1 MFKKKKT
8 STLSCQY
15 RFPEHQLML
24 TISQSLFTLSISPL
38 LSQYKQTN
46 KNSIKLTYNDAN
58 KMKMRIPDQKL
69 YG

>member
-38 LSQYKQTN
+38 LTLQLHERTITPFIFYTSLMVTP
-46 KNSIKLTYNDAN
+46 SCRA
-58 KMKMRIPDQKL
+58 
-69 YG
+69 